1 MPDKVQDA
9 AEQSSGSMVYR
20 DAEGRPHLTE
30 RQEEAAAA
38 AQRERQEKGWMP
50 EVRRRAPD

>member
-1 MPDKVQDA
+1 MPDKTQGS
-9 AEQSSGSMVYR
+9 AEQSPGSMVYR

-38 AQRERQEKGWMP
+38 AQRERRDKGWLP
-50 EVRRRAPD
+50 EVLRRAPD

>member
-1 MPDKVQDA
+1 
-9 AEQSSGSMVYR
+9 MVYR

-38 AQRERQEKGWMP
+38 AQRERRDKGWLP
-50 EVRRRAPD
+50 EVLRRAPD